1 MFGLIAKRTNF
12 YNVVCNDKRA
22 SLWWGQKHCPTLIST
37 EHYLILDNLD
47 ENQFLLQLEIGA
59 VVLSE
64 AILNWSALFSWWRHR
79 CVSATWSTLLLM
91 TESWVTISVTSTT
104 TSRNNRFLSVI
115 CTKNSWRH
123 CLIHYQG
130 LKLSLFDF
138 LISSFE
144 SYNFDTAGEDESRK
158 TNLHNLEPPNLV
170 KRTRLNFEQDHH
182 VGLTNSDSDRKA
194 KDGKDTTPVKKD
206 QHSGIRQSSWASNGA
221 SRSLQ
226 YQAHPSSFNFQM
238 NVDDFPPL
246 GKNSKL
252 QSCGTPQQNELDD
265 RQRREKM
272 DAFLDKS
279 HK

>member
-1 MFGLIAKRTNF
+1 MMGSKTLPNTNF
-12 YNVVCNDKRA
+12 NRTLSNFRQSGRKPVSVATGNWGCGAFRGDPQLKCLIQLMAASVCKRDVEYFTFDDRKLSDNISNIYN
-22 SLWWGQKHCPTLIST
+22 
-37 EHYLILDNLD
+37 YLK
-47 ENQFLLQLEIGA
+47 EQ
-59 VVLSE
+59 S
-64 AILNWSALFSWWRHR
+64 
-79 CVSATWSTLLLM
+79 
-91 TESWVTISVTSTT
+91 ISVGHLYKKLLNYADAVRSPQ
-104 TSRNNRFLSVI
+104 F
-115 CTKNSWRH
+115 
-123 CLIHYQG
+123 G
-130 LKLSLFDF
+130 LSLFDF

-170 KRTRLNFEQDHH
+170 IRTRLNFEQDHH